1 MEDRDYESES
11 ADNETMLDKNEDVQE
26 YMEEYLDPSL
36 CELTVQFERVLDVDE
51 KELKIIS
58 PPGFYSYFLDIA
70 KDDIDVDGDDWFGM
84 PSGDVTWIPRVES
97 LLSDLKQ
104 ADKYTEIKRLIDV
117 FMAGHFTDKPRHS
130 LRGVRSFY
138 DDSKDLGELHNSVCN
153 VKYKREK
160 YLPYA
165 VLQIE
170 RWLFTDVKRK
180 LRYIKHH
187 AKKPNLL
194 LKKKLR
200 LAMMYAKDKLY

>member
-1 MEDRDYESES
+1 MEEIGDGSES
-11 ADNETMLDKNEDVQE
+11 ADNETMLDKHENVQE

-51 KELKIIS
+51 EELKIIS
-58 PPGFYSYFLDIA
+58 PPGFYAYFLDIA
-70 KDDIDVDGDDWFGM
+70 KDDLDIDGDEWFGV

-97 LLSDLKQ
+97 LLSDLEQ
-104 ADKYTEIKRLIDV
+104 AEKYVKIKRLIDV

-130 LRGVRSFY
+130 LRGIRSFY
-138 DDSKDLGELHNSVCN
+138 DDSKNLGELHNSICN
-153 VKYKREK
+153 TKYKREK

-180 LRYIKHH
+180 LRYIKYFTT
-187 AKKPNLL
+187 KSNLL
-194 LKKKLR
+194 LMKKLK
-200 LAMMYAKDKLY
+200 LAMVYAKDKLY